1 MYTPQVN
8 DYVTWKNDISGWIYF
23 KGSKYLTIEI
33 SICPKDQDDYEIS
46 PLHINKPALILC
58 YRQKWNELTYVK
70 SRNSI
75 YEE

>member
-8 DYVTWKNDISGWIYF
+8 DYVTWKNNVSGWIYF
-23 KGSKYLTIEI
+23 KGSQYLTIEI
-33 SICPKDQDDYEIS
+33 SVRPKDQADYKVS
-46 PLHINKPALILC
+46 KLHANNRTLILC
-58 YRQKWNELTYVK
+58 YQHHWNELSYVK